1 MQSLALPDER
11 LTCWLPYK
19 AGLSTESIWEGWLL
33 SPICELHGKEHLSPT
48 VDPNDPLLNRSLLLF
63 NC

>member
-11 LTCWLPYK
+11 FTCWLPYE
-19 AGLSTESIWEGWLL
+19 AGLSTESIWGWLP
-33 SPICELHGKEHLSPT
+33 SPICELHGKEDLSPT
-48 VDPNDPLLNRSLLLF
+48 VDLNDPLLNRSLLLF